1 MAKLCCFCPKE
12 MLAPRRRTKMVAC
25 GEILLVGIYSNMA
38 LVLVGATITM
48 YKVN

>member
-12 MLAPRRRTKMVAC
+12 MLAPPPHQNGRVWRDF
-25 GEILLVGIYSNMA
+25 VGWHSNMA
-38 LVLVGATITM
+38 LVLVGATIIM